1 MKDFITCPRRAVGSL
16 CKSVPKHSAAVCLDR
31 KQPELR
37 HRKQTPQFPYLWFS
51 LGSVQC
57 PCGVY
62 LSYWKLCRRTKCS
75 PAQSLQWASF
85 QTVTISQP
93 AASKE
98 PVSAAASQFR
108 ARGAQIQID
117 VQLLHANPTKTSAKG
132 KVDERMECTVMDIYQ
147 NRLPQCDQIILIL
160 FLIFTVGEV
169 ACGPSPEAIPVHN
182 VVPSAR
188 TIALLIRKPC
198 ARSALTS
205 LPGMEKKN
213 HAKIHPPCFPA
224 RIRVIYKIHR
234 SI

>member
-1 MKDFITCPRRAVGSL
+1 MFPCPVFAMSIISDSNHFSTSRVEGTGQRSRLTIQSSWGSD
-16 CKSVPKHSAAVCLDR
+16 PDR
-31 KQPELR
+31 CPAFT
-37 HRKQTPQFPYLWFS
+37 RKPDED
-51 LGSVQC
+51 
-57 PCGVY
+57 
-62 LSYWKLCRRTKCS
+62 KR
-75 PAQSLQWASF
+75 
-85 QTVTISQP
+85 
-93 AASKE
+93 
-98 PVSAAASQFR
+98 
-108 ARGAQIQID
+108 
-117 VQLLHANPTKTSAKG
+117 KG
-132 KVDERMECTVMDIYQ
+132 KVDERMECTLMDIYQ

-198 ARSALTS
+198 ARAALTS

-213 HAKIHPPCFPA
+213 HAKSHPPCFPA